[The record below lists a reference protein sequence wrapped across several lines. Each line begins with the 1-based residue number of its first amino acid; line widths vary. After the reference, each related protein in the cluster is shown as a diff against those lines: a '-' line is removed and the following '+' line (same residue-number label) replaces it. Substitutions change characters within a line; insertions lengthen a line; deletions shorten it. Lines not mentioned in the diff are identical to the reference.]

1 MAEAYQPAPLEQV
14 AVEVV
19 PPYVSLTINLERGG
33 QVRILA
39 TEKGC
44 APRRP
49 PLQAPPARLRQAG
62 CRAGPPP
69 APSSG

>member
-33 QVRILA
+33 KVRILA

-44 APRRP
+44 AQLVLQ
-49 PLQAPPARLRQAG
+49 LQAALARLREA
-62 CRAGPPP
+62 
-69 APSSG
+69 